1 VTLYTEGFGRSFP
14 PQPLRLLPAGTKA
27 AGWDYLPLGNRAFPR
42 RTTILAHS
50 I

>member
-27 AGWDYLPLGNRAFPR
+27 AGWDYLHWGIAPFHGAPQ
-42 RTTILAHS
+42 S
-50 I
+50 